1 MESQKTKMSEYNTPT
16 REGGYKTNSTGDDG
30 PPMSRLFIICN
41 KGHTEEQF
49 REKFSTFGEIEDIW
63 VVKDKQTG
71 ESKGI
76 VYIKFLRTS
85 DAARAQEEM
94 NGKRMGNIDRPLKVL
109 VAAK

>member
-1 MESQKTKMSEYNTPT
+1 MKTDMSEY
-16 REGGYKTNSTGDDG
+16 RSYSRDSHRTNNNGDDD

-41 KGHTEEQF
+41 KGHTEDQF
-49 REKFSTFGEIEDIW
+49 RETFSSFGNIEDIW

-76 VYIKFLRTS
+76 VYIKFIRTS

-94 NGKRMGNIDRPLKVL
+94 NGKQMGSIDRPLKVL